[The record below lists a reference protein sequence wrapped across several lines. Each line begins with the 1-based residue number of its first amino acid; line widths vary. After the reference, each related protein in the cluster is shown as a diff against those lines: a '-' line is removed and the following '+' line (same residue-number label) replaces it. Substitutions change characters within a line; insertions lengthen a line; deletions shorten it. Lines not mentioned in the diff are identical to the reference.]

1 MTDKQVE
8 QKVDNL
14 VEFVSSFSRDSGGA
28 SKMGFYSVVDSFKE
42 DYKKEIKQAKNK
54 ALDEVLADVE
64 NIIKEEY
71 LEKSGLA
78 RFKWLKTKIEKLKG
92 IYE

>member
-1 MTDKQVE
+1 MIKITDKQVE
-8 QKVDNL
+8 QLRGLFWTIEGSQSEFTSSQKVTL
-14 VEFVSSFSRDSGGA
+14 ERFVTT
-28 SKMGFYSVVDSFKE
+28 
-42 DYKKEIKQAKNK
+42 ITKQTQLDARNK